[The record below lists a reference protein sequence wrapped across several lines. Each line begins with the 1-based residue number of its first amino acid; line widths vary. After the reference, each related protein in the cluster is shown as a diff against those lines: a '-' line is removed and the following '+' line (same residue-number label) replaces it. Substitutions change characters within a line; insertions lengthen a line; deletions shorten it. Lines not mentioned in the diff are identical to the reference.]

1 MRTVRREG
9 CMDFKGGSII
19 SIRDMQKQDLLFISE
34 VASQVKQGNFRGCLQ
49 GRVLSTLFFEPSTRT
64 RLSFE
69 SAMRYMGGD
78 VVGFATADVSS
89 VKKGESLADTIKTVS
104 GYCDVIV
111 IRHPV
116 EGAARLASEVADVP
130 VINAGDGANQHP
142 TQTFLDIFTLREL
155 FSDLRGIK
163 VGFVGDLKYG
173 RTVHS
178 LSYALSL
185 FQTSLWFISPETLQ
199 MPDDLIDEIKE
210 NGSKIRELEELEDV
224 KEKLDVLY
232 VTRIQKERFG
242 DMQEYAKVAGYYRIT
257 EEVIKTLGG
266 SIKIMH
272 PLPRVDE
279 IAPSVDFLD
288 NAIYFRQAHNG
299 IPVRQAVLG
308 LVTGSIQQKNG
319 GEST

>member
-1 MRTVRREG
+1 MN
-9 CMDFKGGSII
+9 FKGRSIV
-19 SIRDMQKQDLLFISE
+19 SIRDMQKEDLLFIIE
-34 VASQVKQGNFRGCLQ
+34 TASRVKHGSFRGCMK
-49 GRVLSTLFFEPSTRT
+49 GKVLSTLFFEPSTRT

-89 VKKGESLADTIKTVS
+89 VKKGESLADTIRTVS

-130 VINAGDGANQHP
+130 VVNAGDGANQHP
-142 TQTFLDIFTLREL
+142 TQTFLDLFTMGEL
-155 FSDLRGIK
+155 FSDFSGIK
-163 VGFVGDLKYG
+163 VGFLGDLKYG

-185 FQTSLWFISPETLQ
+185 FKANLWFISPEILR
-199 MPDDLIDEIKE
+199 MPDFLVGEIKE
-210 NGSKIRELEELEDV
+210 NGSRIREVEEIEDV
-224 KEKLDVLY
+224 TENLDVLY

-242 DMQEYAKVAGYYRIT
+242 DMQEYKKVAGYYRIT
-257 EEVIKTLGG
+257 ETVVQSLGRN
-266 SIKIMH
+266 IKIMH

-279 IAPSVDFLD
+279 IAPSVDSLD
-288 NAIYFRQAHNG
+288 NAIYFKQAHNG

-308 LVTGSIQQKNG
+308 LVTGSIHQKNLSAG
-319 GEST
+319 RESE

>member
-1 MRTVRREG
+1 
-9 CMDFKGGSII
+9 MDFNGRSIV
-19 SIRDMQKQDLLFISE
+19 SIRDMRKEDLLFIIE
-34 VASQVKQGNFRGCLQ
+34 IASRVKRGSFRGCLK
-49 GRVLSTLFFEPSTRT
+49 GKVLSTLFFEPSTRT

-69 SAMRYMGGD
+69 SAMRYMEGD

-142 TQTFLDIFTLREL
+142 TQTFLDLFTMREF
-155 FSDLRGIK
+155 FSDLSGIK
-163 VGFVGDLKYG
+163 VGFLGDLKYG

-185 FQTSLWFISPETLQ
+185 FQTNLWFIAPETLR
-199 MPDDLIDEIKE
+199 MPDYLVDEIKE
-210 NGSKIRELEELEDV
+210 NGSRIREVEEIEEV
-224 KEKLDVLY
+224 NEKLDVLY

-242 DMQEYAKVAGYYRIT
+242 DLLEYEKVAGYYRIT
-257 EEVIKTLGG
+257 EEVVHTLGKEV
-266 SIKIMH
+266 KIMH

-279 IAPSVDFLD
+279 IAPSVDSLK
-288 NAIYFRQAHNG
+288 NAIYFMQAHNG

-308 LVTGSIQQKNG
+308 LVTGSIHQENLSAG
-319 GEST
+319 RESE